1 MSKKLGAAL
10 AIALAMA
17 WAQAHSAPVT
27 YKVSATGEKGSKLT
41 GSITLVDGALG
52 EIGRDEILSWSF
64 ESVGDFASDTPT
76 FSVSGSGGLPGV
88 DCDPVFCF
96 FATASELSDTAPT
109 GDTAF
114 GGVTTGG
121 FSGQVFLGNNNI
133 SWKCIQSPPVDCS
146 GSDLA
151 LLPANR
157 VFARADP
164 TAPVPEPGSLAL
176 AGAALAAAFVV
187 AGRRNRRGST
197 AAT

>member
-27 YKVSATGEKGSKLT
+27 YNVSVTGATSTLT

-52 EIGRDEILSWSF
+52 EIGRDEVLSWSF
-64 ESVGDFASDTPT
+64 ASVGDPA

-88 DCDPVFCF
+88 DCGDPSFCF
-96 FATASELSDTAPT
+96 FATASELSAVAPSGGT
-109 GDTAF
+109 F
-114 GGVTTGG
+114 GGVANEFNG
-121 FSGQVFLGNNNI
+121 SGQIFVGNGNI
-133 SWKCIQSPPVDCS
+133 GWKCIGPFDVCL
-146 GSDLA
+146 GSDEA
-151 LLPANR
+151 SLPADR

-164 TAPVPEPGSLAL
+164 PVSVPEPGSLAL